1 MNLDGVT
8 LKRLRDELQGIVG
21 GTVRQVYQPERELL
35 TAHLWR
41 GEELTLLIAPSE
53 GRAQLTT
60 QRFLNPAQPSAFT
73 MLLRKHLKGGI
84 IMGVEQ
90 PGLERLL
97 EFSVRRGDAEC
108 RLICEFFG
116 RRNIVLVQDGEI
128 LGGFR
133 QGGGERPIL
142 PHRPY
147 RSPPSQGKLDPFSLS
162 EGDLHRLIQGGEGEL
177 WRVLLKKIDGIGPR
191 LAREL
196 PLRAGLEPEGAV
208 PLGKE
213 ELKRLWH
220 EFEELFAQVEA
231 GRFEPVIYFD
241 GDRPVD
247 VAPFPLKLY
256 EDLQGERRESLSQ
269 ALDEYFGQER
279 SLNAERERLLK
290 GVRLALKR
298 RERARE
304 RVREDLTK
312 AEGYERYRR
321 LGDLVLANL
330 DRLKPGQREAELLD
344 PVSGEA
350 ERVALDPKLTPTENA
365 QALYRR
371 YKKLKRGLEKLRAR
385 EGELAKEIEYL
396 QGLELGLE
404 QADGPEDLHELEVE
418 LEAGGYIKREKRR
431 RPPVPAG
438 PREFLIEGY
447 KILVGR
453 SGRQNDRLIREAK
466 GEDLWLHA
474 RGMPGAHVVIKT
486 GGRPGEVPEGVLERA
501 ARLAAYYSKGRGSGK
516 VPVAFTRV
524 KYLRRPKGAKPGLVL
539 VQREEGTLL
548 VPPEPEEARCSS

>member
-1 MNLDGVT
+1 
-8 LKRLRDELQGIVG
+8 
-21 GTVRQVYQPERELL
+21 
-35 TAHLWR
+35 
-41 GEELTLLIAPSE
+41 
-53 GRAQLTT
+53 
-60 QRFLNPAQPSAFT
+60 
-73 MLLRKHLKGGI
+73 
-84 IMGVEQ
+84 
-90 PGLERLL
+90 
-97 EFSVRRGDAEC
+97 
-108 RLICEFFG
+108 
-116 RRNIVLVQDGEI
+116 
-128 LGGFR
+128 
-133 QGGGERPIL
+133 
-142 PHRPY
+142 
-147 RSPPSQGKLDPFSLS
+147 
-162 EGDLHRLIQGGEGEL
+162 
-177 WRVLLKKIDGIGPR
+177 
-191 LAREL
+191 
-196 PLRAGLEPEGAV
+196 GLEPEGAV
-208 PLGKE
+208 LLGKE
-213 ELKRLWH
+213 GLKRLWH

-256 EDLQGERRESLSQ
+256 GDLQGERRESLFQ

-279 SLNAERERLLK
+279 SLNTERERLLK

-404 QADGPEDLHELEVE
+404 QADGSEDLHELEVE